1 VNRKSSKIQ
10 DRKLKNMLSIDPSN
24 VYKPI
29 NAESIKL
36 ITPKTSLD
44 DTKNQLPDDEGYLP
58 DKRFGKTMPPIER
71 E

>member
-1 VNRKSSKIQ
+1 
-10 DRKLKNMLSIDPSN
+10 MLSIDPSN